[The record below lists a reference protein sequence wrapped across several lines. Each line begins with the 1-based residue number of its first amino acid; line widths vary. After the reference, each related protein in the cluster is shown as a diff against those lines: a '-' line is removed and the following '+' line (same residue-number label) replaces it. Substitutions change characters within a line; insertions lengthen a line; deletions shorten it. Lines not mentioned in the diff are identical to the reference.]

1 MGQTDD
7 NIALERP
14 ATEPIVDEGELKT
27 LHQHG
32 DKALDFLETH
42 EAITYTKEEEKAVL
56 RKIDK
61 VLIPLM
67 LGSYTIQYMDKSV
80 MAQTTIYDLF
90 TSLGLHGQ
98 QYSWCSAIFYFG
110 YLAFQ
115 PILARLLNYVP
126 LGRFVAYT
134 SLAWAVL
141 LFCTAGAFNYAGM
154 MSIRFFLGVA
164 EGGISPAFVLITGTW
179 YKKNEIPFRIT
190 LWYCGNGLANIL
202 QSFISYGIGHIDNT
216 GVATWR
222 WFFIIFGIL
231 GLVWAVVLWL
241 FFPDSPLTAKFLND
255 REKSIAI
262 QRLKDN
268 RTGVT
273 NTEFKKEQLIE
284 ALTDVKVWYGF
295 FYAIACV
302 VPATS
307 IANFGSL
314 IIKGFGFGTFE
325 TSLLSCPLGVVQDM
339 TLIAVGYIA
348 YSYKDTRCLMQ
359 ILCNI
364 PAVIGSVLVYAL
376 PQSNRVGR
384 LLGFYMTPTTNGSL
398 PMLFALTTTNIA
410 GHTKR
415 SVATS
420 VLFLGYCVGFIIG
433 PQFFLTKEAPRYQ
446 TGFQEMIVLFA
457 LSSIMPAFYWLFAKY
472 LNRKKASKLQEMQQQ
487 GADQHIENE
496 EFFDLTDKQQ
506 QHFVYSM

>member
-1 MGQTDD
+1 M
-7 NIALERP
+7 
-14 ATEPIVDEGELKT
+14 VHEGELKN

-61 VLIPLM
+61 VLIPLT

-115 PILARLLNYVP
+115 SILARLLNYVP
-126 LGRFVAYT
+126 LGRFVT
-134 SLAWAVL
+134 H
-141 LFCTAGAFNYAGM
+141 T
-154 MSIRFFLGVA
+154 
-164 EGGISPAFVLITGTW
+164 SPA
-179 YKKNEIPFRIT
+179 
-190 LWYCGNGLANIL
+190 
-202 QSFISYGIGHIDNT
+202 
-216 GVATWR
+216 
-222 WFFIIFGIL
+222 
-231 GLVWAVVLWL
+231 
-241 FFPDSPLTAKFLND
+241 
-255 REKSIAI
+255 
-262 QRLKDN
+262 
-268 RTGVT
+268 
-273 NTEFKKEQLIE
+273 E

-307 IANFGSL
+307 VANFGSL
-314 IIKGFGFGTFE
+314 IINGFGFGTFE
-325 TSLLSCPLGVVQDM
+325 TSLLNCPLGVVQDM

-348 YSYKDTRCLMQ
+348 YTYKDNRCLMQ

-376 PQSNRVGR
+376 PQKNRVGR

-410 GHTKR
+410 GHTKT

-420 VLFLGYCVGFIIG
+420 VLFLGYCAGFIIG
-433 PQFFLTKEAPRYQ
+433 PQFFLTSQAPRYQ

-457 LSSIMPAFYWLFAKY
+457 LSSSMPAFYWLFAKH
-472 LNRKKASKLQEMQQQ
+472 LNRQKARKLQEMQ